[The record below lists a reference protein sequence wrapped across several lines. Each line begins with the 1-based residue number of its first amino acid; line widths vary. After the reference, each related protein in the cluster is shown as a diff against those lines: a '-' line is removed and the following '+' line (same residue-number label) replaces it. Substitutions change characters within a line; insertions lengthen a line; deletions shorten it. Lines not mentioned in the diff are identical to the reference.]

1 LGQETFRARYYG
13 LEDGLGIV
21 HHDAHKGD
29 DEYQEREQEED
40 KKIGKLARES
50 QSIVRQ

>member
-13 LEDGLGIV
+13 FEDGLRIV
-21 HHDAHKGD
+21 HHEAHKRD

-40 KKIGKLARES
+40 EEVGKLARES
-50 QSIVRQ
+50 QGIVRQ